1 MVENHPSGGYIAAMI
16 ERHLAPRVMDA
27 LADTPVVFLA
37 GPRQCGK
44 STLAQSVASTSH
56 PARYLTFDTPALL
69 AAARR
74 DPEGFIGGLEGSVV
88 LDEVQRAPGVFPVI
102 KAAVDRDRAPG
113 RFLLT
118 GSVSAR
124 SIPAAA
130 EHLVGRMEILTLW
143 PFSQGEL
150 EKRTNTFIDLV
161 CAERFSAENPGPL
174 SRAEIA
180 GKIASGGYPEAV
192 ARLQPTRRAAWFE
205 SYVETIVQR
214 EVRDLAAIE
223 GLADLPRLLRLL
235 AARTSGLLS
244 HADLARD
251 ATLPQTTFKR
261 YLALLEALF
270 LVQRLPAWSSN
281 LGSRQVKA
289 PKIHI
294 VDSGLAAHLRGDGAA
309 ELATGSSS
317 LGPLLETFVVNELM
331 RQSSWSHTG
340 PGLFHFRTHV
350 GREVDLV
357 LEDRKGQCVGVEVK
371 SSATLGGADVAGI
384 EAFRAAA
391 GKRFRR
397 GIILYLGREVV
408 PFAADVHALPIGALW
423 GAKNRVVSESER

>member
-1 MVENHPSGGYIAAMI
+1 MI
-16 ERHLAPRVMDA
+16 ERHLAPRLSEA
-27 LADTPVVFLA
+27 LRDTPVVFLA

-44 STLAQSVASTSH
+44 STLALAVARDVH

-74 DPEGFIGGLEGSVV
+74 DPEGFVGGLEGPVV
-88 LDEVQRAPGVFPVI
+88 LDEVQRAPGIFPVV
-102 KAAVDRDRAPG
+102 KAAVDRDRTPG

-118 GSVSAR
+118 GSVTAR

-143 PFSQGEL
+143 PFSQGER
-150 EKRTNTFIDLV
+150 EKRPDSFVDRV
-161 CAERFSAENPGPL
+161 FAERFAAGNPGPL
-174 SRAEIA
+174 TRGAIA
-180 GKIASGGYPEAV
+180 GRIVAGGYPEAV
-192 ARLQPTRRAAWFE
+192 ARPASERRAAWFE

-235 AARTSGLLS
+235 AARTAGLLS

-251 ATLPQTTFKR
+251 AALPQTTFKR

-270 LVQRLPAWSSN
+270 LVLRLPAWSSN

-289 PKIHI
+289 PKIHL
-294 VDSGLAAHLRGDGAA
+294 VDSGLAAHLRGDEASELGA
-309 ELATGSSS
+309 GSPS
-317 LGPLLETFVVNELM
+317 LGPLLETFVMSELL
-331 RQSSWSHTG
+331 RQSSWSRSR

-357 LEDRKGQCVGVEVK
+357 LEDRKGRCVAVEVK
-371 SSATLGGADVAGI
+371 SSATLGGGDVAGI

-391 GKRFRR
+391 GERFRR

-408 PFAADVHALPIGALW
+408 PFAADVHALPVSALW
-423 GAKNRVVSESER
+423 AAEG